1 MDTLE
6 KILELL
12 AKALRDPSFRKETV
26 HEILRYYFKNEL
38 LIKRSVPEDA
48 YETLG
53 DLAYDLNYFVAEPA
67 RRAEDPSYYGDERLE
82 QEIRT
87 ALQRLSLLGVDL
99 KSDKAKEP

>member
-12 AKALRDPSFRKETV
+12 AKALRDPSSRKEAV
-26 HEILRYYFKNEL
+26 DEILRYYLENEL

-48 YETLG
+48 YETLD
-53 DLAYDLNYFVAEPA
+53 DLAYDLNYFVADPA

-99 KSDKAKEP
+99 KSDKG